1 MSEVRLGQ
9 RIIRKNSVRDA
20 FNREIPYS
28 PREKFDAR
36 KLHINSIE
44 NAKYRIARNRSR
56 KKGKESNTKS
66 SGSELS
72 KQVLM
77 SIKKNCNELQKLDQS
92 FKDVL
97 LKIFQEYKERDDYKI
112 DFNDFNDIST
122 LLTDYNKES
131 KDKTACTIFLEYIT
145 SAQLDNFKNNLE
157 RQKEFIGLI
166 TSLHDFKRK
175 NDPAERKS
183 NESTKSDFYIPA
195 MLNRPASAHGKIRKN
210 KSVKKKKGKGKKPSL
225 RRKNTKT
232 RGKKK
237 EKLNLF
243 S

>member
-20 FNREIPYS
+20 FNRGIPYS

-36 KLHINSIE
+36 KLRRNSIE
-44 NAKYRIARNRSR
+44 NANYRRARNPSR
-56 KKGKESNTKS
+56 KKGKESNTKL

-77 SIKKNCNELQKLDQS
+77 SIKKSCNELQNLDQS

-97 LKIFQEYKERDDYKI
+97 LEIFQEYKERDDYKI

-145 SAQLDNFKNNLE
+145 SAQLDNFKNNLKG
-157 RQKEFIGLI
+157 QKEFTGLI
-166 TSLHDFKRK
+166 TSLHDFKRA
-175 NDPAERKS
+175 NDPAERRS
-183 NESTKSDFYIPA
+183 NESGFIISNTPNISKSSNSSDF
-195 MLNRPASAHGKIRKN
+195 SFGKIRKN

-225 RRKNTKT
+225 RRKKKTK
-232 RGKKK
+232 G
-237 EKLNLF
+237 N
-243 S
+243 